1 MDWTLTRLLKVIGH
15 LYLKN
20 DQIIPGTKEVS
31 GALLGLTLG
40 LPLCQKYQRRDALFF
55 VLHPIMS
62 GCSNASDFH
71 FDCWAKVIP
80 TMLNLYHGSFVI
92 HLTLGLPLGLSLSFL
107 IPFLFLS
114 FFLLVSVDL
123 HILLLLMCYNVF
135 LSPYPSLLRP
145 SQFTLSLF

>member
-92 HLTLGLPLGLSLSFL
+92 HLTLGLPLGLSLNLESSNSARL
-107 IPFLFLS
+107 ASRSAPQGCLS
-114 FFLLVSVDL
+114 TCEVS
-123 HILLLLMCYNVF
+123 
-135 LSPYPSLLRP
+135 SPVEPGSGD
-145 SQFTLSLF
+145 